1 MSTTNE
7 LHDEL
12 VHLGFSST
20 EARIYLCLI
29 GAGEMTGY
37 QIGKELSLARSSV
50 YPALDALYARG
61 AVSLIQG
68 QSASYAATNPE
79 TFITRLRDTMMK
91 SADILI
97 EGLKDIR
104 PPEAE
109 HKYLNIEGFDAAIA
123 RIAEVVDD
131 AATEVL
137 VDSDFPLSV
146 VAQPI
151 ARAIERGVRVI
162 VFSWGQIDRAG
173 LAVEYYTRS
182 EDIAKCK
189 ERRLIVVADM
199 RRCVMT
205 GTVRGM
211 QDRYSGVYSEN
222 QLFVFMTA
230 EHILLDIY
238 MKKLTDEAG
247 RDLVTKRIA
256 IGTLLERMN

>member
-1 MSTTNE
+1 MSTTKE

-12 VHLGFSST
+12 VHLGLSPT

-61 AVSLIQG
+61 AVTLIQG

-79 TFITRLRDTMMK
+79 SFIARLRDRMVK
-91 SADILI
+91 SADVLI

-104 PPEAE
+104 PAEAE
-109 HKYLNIEGFDAAIA
+109 HKYVNIEGFDAAIA
-123 RIAEVVDD
+123 RITEVMD
-131 AATEVL
+131 AAHTEIL
-137 VDSDFPLSV
+137 VDSDFPLSI
-146 VAQPI
+146 VAEPLT
-151 ARAIERGVRVI
+151 RAIARGVRVI
-162 VFSWGQIDRAG
+162 VFSWGEIDRAG
-173 LAVEYYTRS
+173 LQVEYYTRS
-182 EDIAKCK
+182 GDTAKCK

-199 RRCVMT
+199 QRCVMT
-205 GTVRGM
+205 GTVREM

-222 QLFVFMTA
+222 RLFVFMTA

-247 RDLVTKRIA
+247 RDLVTERISL
-256 IGTLLERMN
+256 GTMLEHMS